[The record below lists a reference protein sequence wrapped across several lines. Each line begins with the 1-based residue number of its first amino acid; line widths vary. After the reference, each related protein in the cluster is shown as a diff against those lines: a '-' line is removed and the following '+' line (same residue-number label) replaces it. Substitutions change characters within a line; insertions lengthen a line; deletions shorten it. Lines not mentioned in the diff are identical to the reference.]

1 MNVLLI
7 SEIVKSLLK
16 VLFKSFKKPT
26 RTKTQINQ
34 AKIYKKGTENDNSTR
49 LRACSKSKMAASYH
63 YTDFTTYKLEDY
75 EE

>member
-7 SEIVKSLLK
+7 SEIVKSFIQKLQ
-16 VLFKSFKKPT
+16 KPT